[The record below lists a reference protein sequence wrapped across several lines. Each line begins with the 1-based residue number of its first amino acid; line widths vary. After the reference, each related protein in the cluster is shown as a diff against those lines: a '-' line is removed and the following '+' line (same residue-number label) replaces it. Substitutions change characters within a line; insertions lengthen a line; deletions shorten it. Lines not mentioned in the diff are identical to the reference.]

1 MATISP
7 TVPHSGLW
15 QWAVF
20 GGMLSAAGLPIYLHA
35 PKFYVDSY
43 GVSLAM
49 LGAVLAALRLID
61 VAQDPALGWLAG
73 VTRRYTGAMVAGAA
87 ALMALSMFGLFAV
100 VPPVA
105 PILWFALTLT
115 LLFTA
120 FSYLTIV
127 FYAGGVSRARCL
139 GDGGHLR
146 LAGWRETGGLTGVC
160 IAAVAPTGL
169 MQVMPNP
176 FVGFAVGFAVVA
188 GVAVWLMRHDWAD
201 APSLTTSELQ
211 PSGLAGLG
219 LVLRD
224 GPARHLLLVALFNG
238 APVAITS
245 TLFLYFVESRLAAPG
260 FEGVFLLLFF
270 LSAAVSSFAWSAL
283 AQRYGAKPVL
293 LSAMAL
299 SIGAFIF
306 AATLGAG
313 DLGAFG
319 VICVASGAALG
330 ADMTLLPA
338 IFARRLATLET
349 RGGEALAF
357 GLWSFVSK
365 LSLAIAA
372 GTLLPILDAYGFKSG
387 QTNLDAALQTLT
399 ILYALA
405 PCVLKLVAM
414 AVLAATP
421 VPEP

>member
-1 MATISP
+1 MAAISP
-7 TVPHSGLW
+7 SVPQSGLW

-35 PKFYVDSY
+35 PKFYLDSY
-43 GVSLAM
+43 GVSLAT
-49 LGAVLAALRLID
+49 LGAVLAVLRLID
-61 VAQDPALGWLAG
+61 VVQDPALGWLAG
-73 VTRRYTGAMVAGAA
+73 VTRRHTGGMVAGAA

-100 VPPVA
+100 VPPIA

-127 FYAGGVSRARCL
+127 FYADGVRRARSL
-139 GDGGHLR
+139 GDGGHVR
-146 LAGWRETGGLTGVC
+146 LAGWRETGGLIGVC
-160 IAAVAPTGL
+160 IAAVAPTAL
-169 MQVMPNP
+169 VQVMPNP
-176 FVGFAVGFAVVA
+176 FVGFALGFAVMA
-188 GVAVWLMRHDWAD
+188 GLSVWVMRHEWAD
-201 APSLTTSELQ
+201 APRVTTFELP
-211 PSGLAGLG
+211 PSWLAGLR
-219 LVLRD
+219 LVVSD
-224 GPARHLLLVALFNG
+224 GPARRLLFVALFNG

-270 LSAAVSSFAWSAL
+270 LSAAVSSFAWARL
-283 AQRYGAKPVL
+283 AQRYGAKPIL
-293 LSAMAL
+293 LAAMAL
-299 SIGAFIF
+299 SIVTFIF

-313 DLGAFG
+313 DLWAFG
-319 VICVASGAALG
+319 IICGASGAALG

-338 IFARRLATLET
+338 IFARRLAALET
-349 RGGEALAF
+349 KGAEALAF

-372 GTLLPILDAYGFKSG
+372 GTLLAILDAYGFKSG
-387 QTNLDAALQTLT
+387 QSNTAAALQTLT
-399 ILYALA
+399 ILYALV
-405 PCVLKLVAM
+405 PCALKLVAM

-421 VPEP
+421 VPET